1 MKPPIVSQFDQ
12 SINGYVDHSV
22 PKKLTLGSPF
32 QYKGTKPTLISRA
45 KVASTI
51 DDIAP
56 LRINKVAQTEPADL
70 QSASTLRINAST
82 DAPFVI
88 DAPAANDTPLSAD
101 TPLIDATIEAT
112 TSSDF
117 ELKQEAASYT
127 RSRGTTINNT
137 TSRWS
142 PAQHQRTRTP
152 TSIKIH
158 SRNRSDSSQGSPREP
173 RTPKSWEST
182 EVRDIRG
189 VNVLSLNSPPSLSNS
204 LRSSDLDSGQMI
216 ERMRRKHNC
225 IREMYNTEWQFAQDM
240 AVVVRIYIC
249 ASASVGFSIREID
262 TLFSNISEVMDISL
276 CTVAILEANIP
287 SQILHG
293 EGGLTAQDVLADRDI
308 RIGNAMCIALT
319 GQLYEIY
326 EYYIH
331 RNQEQMQLYQDLMR
345 QMKES
350 LGFSPNC
357 DQLGLPKS
365 PKSAHHTSAAVSSV
379 DPSTVNKTL
388 RLSLDTNVSGRTS
401 ASNTK
406 QSAKQSTKHG
416 NDTTKPKHNN
426 SSKREHMQES
436 PRKAK
441 SVADMRK
448 MRDWLDRCRVRASR
462 FTTAWALDCLLIKP
476 IQRLGK
482 YPLFL
487 KTILDCSSPEE
498 EGYEELLRAY
508 QRSKRYLD
516 CVNTRYGETN

>member
-12 SINGYVDHSV
+12 TMDGYIDNDA
-22 PKKLTLGSPF
+22 PNKFTLGSPF
-32 QYKGTKPTLISRA
+32 QYKSTTRGIVSRA
-45 KVASTI
+45 KTSSTV
-51 DDIAP
+51 DEVAP
-56 LRINKVAQTEPADL
+56 LRINATKAQKKPAHEDSISTPL
-70 QSASTLRINAST
+70 STPRSTPRSSAST
-82 DAPFVI
+82 
-88 DAPAANDTPLSAD
+88 D

-112 TSSDF
+112 TRSDF
-117 ELKQEAASYT
+117 ELKQETEATSNISNT
-127 RSRGTTINNT
+127 NHRSLTH
-137 TSRWS
+137 
-142 PAQHQRTRTP
+142 HQRTHTP
-152 TSIKIH
+152 TSIKAH
-158 SRNRSDSSQGSPREP
+158 SRNRSDSSQASPREP
-173 RTPKSWEST
+173 HTPRSWESN
-182 EVRDIRG
+182 EPRDLRG
-189 VNVLSLNSPPSLSNS
+189 TRVLSLNSPPSLSYS
-204 LRSSDLDSGQMI
+204 LRSSDLHSGQMI

-262 TLFSNISEVMDISL
+262 TLFLNISEVMDISL
-276 CTVAILEANIP
+276 CTVAILENNIP
-287 SQILHG
+287 PQILHG

-308 RIGNAMCIALT
+308 KIGKAMCIALT

-345 QMKES
+345 LMKES
-350 LGFSPNC
+350 LGPSYNL
-357 DQLGLPKS
+357 DQYGSPKS
-365 PKSAHHTSAAVSSV
+365 PKSAKSSV
-379 DPSTVNKTL
+379 SAISTIDPTTVNNKL

-401 ASNTK
+401 CSNTK
-406 QSAKQSTKHG
+406 KGNNNANTNATNSNTKRNHHSAGKH
-416 NDTTKPKHNN
+416 DHP
-426 SSKREHMQES
+426 QEI
-436 PRKAK
+436 PRKK
-441 SVADMRK
+441 HSVADMRK
-448 MRDWLDRCRVRASR
+448 MKEWLDSCRERASK

-516 CVNTRYGETN
+516 CVNTRYGQTN